1 MRLFILLT
9 ITLIS
14 LNGYCAVYE
23 LYSNGVPEFTN
34 TPSKGATKLNLADD
48 AITVINADDV
58 PKQIVWGGNRQQQ
71 EGYADYS
78 QPYQDTLQAAFPEE
92 FTDNYFDFY
101 GRNYQYHSLMSS
113 TMGQSMYAE
122 NGANNRRLQSNY

>member
-14 LNGYCAVYE
+14 LNRYGAVYE
-23 LYSNGVPEFTN
+23 SYSNRVPEFTN

-48 AITVINADDV
+48 AITVINADNI
-58 PKQIVWGGNRQQQ
+58 PKQVVWEGNRQY
-71 EGYADYS
+71 GYSDYS

-113 TMGQSMYAE
+113 SMG
-122 NGANNRRLQSNY
+122 

>member
-14 LNGYCAVYE
+14 LNRYGAVYE
-23 LYSNGVPEFTN
+23 SYSNRVPEFTN

-48 AITVINADDV
+48 AITVINADNI
-58 PKQIVWGGNRQQQ
+58 PKQVVWEGNRQY
-71 EGYADYS
+71 GYSDYS

-113 TMGQSMYAE
+113 SMGKSMYAE